1 MRRVGRGIPASLAQG
16 PSDNVGST
24 SFTFDALQ
32 ALGERLA
39 MKETQ
44 YSNTPPLHPSGFLIM
59 IVSGGQ
65 PGAERAALDWA
76 LEHNIECSGWCS
88 KGRKSEDGPIDS

>member
-24 SFTFDALQ
+24 SFSFDAFQ

-39 MKETQ
+39 YEGNAVLQHSTSLSLQ
-44 YSNTPPLHPSGFLIM
+44 LPDHDHFRRTDRRG
-59 IVSGGQ
+59 
-65 PGAERAALDWA
+65 PGCAGLGARPQRRMRGMA
-76 LEHNIECSGWCS
+76 
-88 KGRKSEDGPIDS
+88 P

>member
-1 MRRVGRGIPASLAQG
+1 MRRVGRGIPASLTQG

-24 SFTFDALQ
+24 SFSFDALQ

-44 YSNTPPLHPSGFLIM
+44 YSNTPPLQHSSCRIT

-65 PGAERAALDWA
+65 TGRGPGGAGLGFDAQRGMRGMVPE
-76 LEHNIECSGWCS
+76 
-88 KGRKSEDGPIDS
+88 GPPSRRWPD